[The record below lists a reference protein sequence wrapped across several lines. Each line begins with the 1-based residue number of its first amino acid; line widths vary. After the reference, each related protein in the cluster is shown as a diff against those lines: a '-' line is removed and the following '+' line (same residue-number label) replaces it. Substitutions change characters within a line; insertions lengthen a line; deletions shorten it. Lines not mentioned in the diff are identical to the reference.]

1 MADPGSIE
9 GMAPRPPS
17 EAAPVA
23 RVGAPGPAHV
33 RRVVLSVAS
42 TPAERK
48 AVERWLER
56 EWGSVS
62 AQTSCELVSHRDP
75 RFEARLAGDDD
86 PIVIPVRV
94 AWLPSVRGGDRVA
107 DLGDL
112 LSFSDPWHP
121 PRRLQARIVRDEPD
135 RCRVIAGEATHVSE
149 LRRSWREEGGIRDF
163 GPHVLRQATL
173 ALDRAEWAVV
183 GHRYKVP
190 RLVIEQIEDRPEF
203 QDALAGMAR
212 SLGRSLAGVQRA
224 ARSCLREMVTT
235 QTRLGIDLFYGQLGK
250 AVLGRLA
257 VDVDAARLEELRALN
272 RNHALVFLPSHKS
285 YIDPLLLG
293 RTLQRHG
300 FPPNILVGGINLSF
314 WPLGSLA
321 RRAGILFI
329 RRSFKDDDVYKVAL
343 QGYMRLLVRERFNL
357 EWYIEGGRSR
367 TGKLRRPR
375 HGLLGYLAEA
385 VSEPEA
391 RDVYLVPTAIAF
403 DQLYELKAMAAE
415 ALGVGKK
422 AESLQWMV
430 EYVQAQRRSRGKA
443 WVRFGTPLSLREAL
457 AAVDGAVQ
465 DPGTRARAVQKT
477 ALEVCHRINRAT
489 PITPTSLVTF
499 ALLGVEDRALT
510 LAEIE
515 ATLEPILEYASKRD
529 LPTVGGLLL
538 GDDAPIREALET
550 LERQGVVRRFTE
562 GTEPVYAIGADEH
575 LVAAF
580 YRNSTIHFFVN
591 RAIVE
596 TVMARGAEERF
607 TGLDQVIEEAVRLRE
622 LLIFEFIFPRKRD
635 FLEALRQEVELF
647 GPGWEQNVAS
657 PELTRAMLERS
668 RLHVAH
674 RVLRSFLEAYQVVAD
689 HLAAQPPGLPLDEH
703 AFLAQ
708 CVGIA
713 RQYRLQHRIWST
725 ESISQELF
733 GNALSVARHR
743 GLLATDGDNLQAR
756 RRALSDEI
764 ADHVGRIATIRDFA
778 VRDLREILR
787 RGRRTEGGT
796 GWTDPTI

>member
-1 MADPGSIE
+1 MPDPHPTELVTSL
-9 GMAPRPPS
+9 PPS

-23 RVGAPGPAHV
+23 RLGGPRPAGV
-33 RRVVLSVAS
+33 RRVVLSLAS
-42 TPAERK
+42 TPVERT
-48 AVERWLER
+48 AVDRWLER

-62 AQTSCELVSHRDP
+62 AQTACELVSQRDR
-75 RFEARLAGDDD
+75 RFEERLAGAGDSLL
-86 PIVIPVRV
+86 IPVRV
-94 AWLPSVRGGDRVA
+94 AWLPSARGGDRVA
-107 DLGDL
+107 NLGDL
-112 LSFSDPWHP
+112 LSLSDPWHP

-135 RCRVIAGEATHVSE
+135 RCRIIAGEATPVSE
-149 LRRSWREEGGIRDF
+149 LRRRWREEGGIRDF
-163 GPHVLRQATL
+163 GPYVMRQATL

-203 QDALAGMAR
+203 QDALAEMAR
-212 SLGRSLAGVQRA
+212 SAGRPLARVQRE
-224 ARSCLREMVTT
+224 ARACLREMVTT

-250 AVLGRLA
+250 AVLGHLA
-257 VDVDAARLEELRALN
+257 IDVDAARLEELRRLS
-272 RNHALVFLPSHKS
+272 RDHALVFLPSHKS

-314 WPLGSLA
+314 WPLGAVA
-321 RRAGILFI
+321 RRAGLLFI

-343 QGYMRLLVRERFNL
+343 QGYMRHLVRERFNL
-357 EWYIEGGRSR
+357 EWYIEGGRTR

-375 HGLLGYLAEA
+375 LGLLGYLADA
-385 VSEPEA
+385 VSERDA

-415 ALGVGKK
+415 ALGIRKK

-430 EYVQAQRRSRGKA
+430 EYVQAQRRSRGRV
-443 WVRFGTPLSLREAL
+443 WMRFGTPLSLREAL
-457 AAVDGAVQ
+457 AAGDGPVQ
-465 DPGTRARAVQKT
+465 DSVARARAVQKT
-477 ALEVCHRINRAT
+477 AFEVCHRINRAT

-510 LAEIE
+510 LAEIG
-515 ATLEPILEYASKRD
+515 ATLEPLLEYAAQRG
-529 LPTVGGLLL
+529 LPTVGGLVP

-596 TVMARGAEERF
+596 TVMVRGAEERF
-607 TGLDQVIEEAVRLRE
+607 EGPTQVIEAAERLRN
-622 LLIFEFIFPRKRD
+622 LLSFEFIFPRRRD
-635 FLEALRQEVELF
+635 FLEALREEMNLIE
-647 GPGWEQNVAS
+647 PGWEQSLSA
-657 PELTRAMLERS
+657 PERIRAMLERS
-668 RLHVAH
+668 GLHVAH

-689 HLAAQPPGLPLDEH
+689 HLAAQPPGMPLDEKS
-703 AFLAQ
+703 FLSQ

-733 GNALSVARHR
+733 GNALAVAGQR
-743 GLLATDGDNLQAR
+743 GLLATDGGDLQAH
-756 RRALSDEI
+756 RRALADEI

-787 RGRRTEGGT
+787 RGRRRDGGT
-796 GWTDPTI
+796 GWTDPTL